1 MRLVVQRVLE
11 ARVSVDNA
19 CVGKI
24 DHGLMILVGITHDD
38 TEAQVK
44 FLAQKVANLRIF
56 SDLDDKMN
64 LSVLDIAGSV
74 LAVSQFTLYADAG
87 KGNRPSYVAAARPNV
102 AQPLYELFINELAL
116 LGVTV
121 ASGIFG
127 ADMQVSLIND
137 GPVTIIMDK

>member
-64 LSVLDIAGSV
+64 LSVLDVAGSV
-74 LAVSQFTLYADAG
+74 LAVSQFTLYADIV

-102 AQPLYELFINELAL
+102 AQPLYELFIKELAL

>member
-38 TEAQVK
+38 TESQVK

-64 LSVLDIAGSV
+64 LSVLDVAGSV
-74 LAVSQFTLYADAG
+74 LAVSQFTLYADIV

>member
-38 TEAQVK
+38 TESQVK

-64 LSVLDIAGSV
+64 LSVLDVAGSV
-74 LAVSQFTLYADAG
+74 LAVSQFTLYADIV

-102 AQPLYELFINELAL
+102 AQPLYKLFINELSL